1 VVPSRDAC
9 CARQD
14 FTRTGLHALGPQP
27 DGTVASNVT
36 LTQKA
41 SEEPSLR
48 RSVTPWGSF
57 SWGYSDV
64 GADIFVGLGL
74 VLGAAAGASNVAFLF
89 AGLVY
94 VCIGLAYT
102 ELAAAYPVAGGG
114 QYFVFRGLG
123 DIFGFIAGWAVLLDF
138 TIDIVL
144 FAWSCI
150 DYLSKLVPILSF
162 TAHPW
167 VHFLVVFGVIAGL
180 AILNIIGV
188 RESSA
193 FNELVSGLD
202 VVSETSIL
210 FFGFLFAF
218 QPQLLIHT
226 MQMSWPSPFNL
237 MNGVSLAIISF
248 VGLESISQAAQET
261 QRPASVIPRTS
272 ISLILTILI
281 FALAYSN
288 LALGMQPWHA
298 IPPDAHG
305 HAQALWHYLGS
316 EDNNGAAVAVLA
328 SYVPYFGA
336 LAALYVPVLGAILLL
351 ISSNSGVFGSSR
363 IAYAMSG
370 TQLLPSI
377 FQRVHPKFRTPVVS
391 IASFCGVAI
400 VELIFASLPSL
411 SPAVRS
417 AYTRLFRG
425 EDGITFLGDLYAFG
439 AAASYSFVFIALI
452 ALRLFDSQSPRRFKM
467 PFNVPFTFRGN
478 RVEFP
483 VVAVIGFFGI
493 VSILVFTMIT
503 HEIGRVAGPLWIIFG
518 ICGYLLY
525 RKRKGLPVFHSQKRD
540 WRRAQINI
548 LQEAGELEMMDD
560 YLINVRQMDE
570 RKAAGLA
577 K

>member
-1 VVPSRDAC
+1 MAASV
-9 CARQD
+9 
-14 FTRTGLHALGPQP
+14 GP
-27 DGTVASNVT
+27 
-36 LTQKA
+36 KA
-41 SEEPSLR
+41 ATEGPSLR

-167 VHFLVVFGVIAGL
+167 VHFVVVFGVIGGL
-180 AILNIIGV
+180 ALLNVIGV

-193 FNELVSGLD
+193 FNELVSALD
-202 VVSETSIL
+202 VVSETAIL

-218 QPQLLIHT
+218 SPELLVHT
-226 MQMSWPSPFNL
+226 MQTAWPTPFNL

-248 VGLESISQAAQET
+248 VGLESIAQAAQET

-272 ISLILTILI
+272 VSLILTILI
-281 FALAYSN
+281 FALSYSN
-288 LALGMQPWHA
+288 LALGMHPWH
-298 IPPDAHG
+298 PLPLDKDG
-305 HAQALWHYLGS
+305 HVQALWHYLGN
-316 EDNNGAAVAVLA
+316 EENNGAAVAVLS
-328 SYVPYFGA
+328 SYVPYWGA
-336 LAALYVPVLGAILLL
+336 LAAAYVPILGAILLL

-363 IAYAMSG
+363 IAYAMSR
-370 TQLLPSI
+370 TQLLPSV
-377 FQRVHPKFRTPVVS
+377 FRQVHPRFRTPVVS
-391 IASFCGVAI
+391 ILAFCGVAL
-400 VELIFASLPSL
+400 VELIFAALPSL
-411 SPAVRS
+411 SPNLKS
-417 AYTRLFRG
+417 LYSELFRG

-439 AAASYSFVFIALI
+439 AAASYSFVFLAVI
-452 ALRLFDSQSPRRFKM
+452 ALRLNDSASPRKFKM
-467 PFNVPFTFRGN
+467 PFNIPFTYKGN

-483 VVAVIGFFGI
+483 IVAVIGFFGI
-493 VSILVFTMIT
+493 VSILTFTMIT
-503 HEIGRVAGPLWIIFG
+503 HLIGRIAGPSWIILG
-518 ICGYLLY
+518 VIGYLVY
-525 RKRKGLPVFHSQKRD
+525 RKSRGLPVFRSQPHD
-540 WRRAQINI
+540 WRKAQVNI
-548 LQEAGELEMMDD
+548 LQDAGELELMDE
-560 YLINVRQMDE
+560 YLANIKAMDE
-570 RKAAGLA
+570 RKAAMA
-577 K
+577 SAE

>member
-1 VVPSRDAC
+1 MAASV
-9 CARQD
+9 
-14 FTRTGLHALGPQP
+14 GP
-27 DGTVASNVT
+27 
-36 LTQKA
+36 KA
-41 SEEPSLR
+41 ATEGPSLR

-167 VHFLVVFGVIAGL
+167 VHFIVVFGVIGGL
-180 AILNIIGV
+180 ALLNVIGV

-193 FNELVSGLD
+193 FNELVSALD
-202 VVSETSIL
+202 VVSETAIL

-218 QPQLLIHT
+218 SPELLVHT
-226 MQMSWPSPFNL
+226 MQTAWPTPFNL

-248 VGLESISQAAQET
+248 VGLESIAQAAQET

-272 ISLILTILI
+272 VSLILTILI

-288 LALGMQPWHA
+288 LALGMHPWH
-298 IPPDAHG
+298 PLPLDKDG
-305 HAQALWHYLGS
+305 HVQALWHYLGN
-316 EDNNGAAVAVLA
+316 EENNGAAVAVLS
-328 SYVPYFGA
+328 SYVPYWGA
-336 LAALYVPVLGAILLL
+336 LAAAYVPILGAILLL

-363 IAYAMSG
+363 IAYAMSR
-370 TQLLPSI
+370 TELLPSV
-377 FQRVHPKFRTPVVS
+377 FRQVHPRFRTPVVS
-391 IASFCGVAI
+391 ILAFCGVALI
-400 VELIFASLPSL
+400 ELIFAALPSL
-411 SPAVRS
+411 SPNLKS
-417 AYTRLFRG
+417 LYSELFRG

-439 AAASYSFVFIALI
+439 AAASYSFVFLAVI
-452 ALRLFDSQSPRRFKM
+452 ALRLNDSASPRKFKM
-467 PFNVPFTFRGN
+467 PFNIPFTYKGN

-483 VVAVIGFFGI
+483 IIAVVGFFGI
-493 VSILVFTMIT
+493 VSILTFTMIT
-503 HEIGRVAGPLWIIFG
+503 HLIGRIAGPSWIILG
-518 ICGYLLY
+518 LIGYLIY
-525 RKRKGLPVFHSQKRD
+525 RKSRGLPVFRSQPHD
-540 WRRAQINI
+540 WRKAQVNI
-548 LQEAGELEMMDD
+548 LQDAGELELMDE
-560 YLINVRQMDE
+560 YLANIKAMDE
-570 RKAAGLA
+570 RKAAMA
-577 K
+577 SAE

>member
-1 VVPSRDAC
+1 MSA
-9 CARQD
+9 
-14 FTRTGLHALGPQP
+14 
-27 DGTVASNVT
+27 VAKPVA
-36 LTQKA
+36 K
-41 SEEPSLR
+41 PSLR

-89 AGLVY
+89 AGIVY

-123 DIFGFIAGWAVLLDF
+123 DIFGFIAGWSVLLDF

-150 DYLSKLVPILSF
+150 DYLSKLVPVLSF

-167 VHFLVVFGVIAGL
+167 THFVTVLGVIVGL
-180 AILNIIGV
+180 ALLNIVGV

-218 QPQLLIHT
+218 DPQLLVHT
-226 MQMSWPSPFNL
+226 MTTAWPSPFSL

-288 LALGMQPWHA
+288 LALGMTPWHPL
-298 IPPDAHG
+298 PPDAHG
-305 HAQALWHYLGS
+305 HPQALWHYLGN

-328 SYVPYFGA
+328 SYVPYFGSI
-336 LAALYVPVLGAILLL
+336 AALYVPVLGAILLL

-370 TQLLPSI
+370 TQLLPSV
-377 FQRVHPKFRTPVVS
+377 FQRVHPRFRTPVVS
-391 IASFCGVAI
+391 IAVFCGVGVI
-400 VELIFASLPSL
+400 ELIFASLPSL
-411 SPAVRS
+411 VPGLRTTYAH
-417 AYTRLFRG
+417 LFRG

-439 AAASYSFVFIALI
+439 AAASYSFVFIALV
-452 ALRLFDSQSPRRFKM
+452 ALRLNDSQSPRKFKM
-467 PFNVPFTFRGN
+467 PFNVPFTYRGN

-483 VVAVIGFFGI
+483 IVAVIGFAGI
-493 VSILVFTMIT
+493 VSILAFTMIT
-503 HEIGRVAGPLWIIFG
+503 HAIGRIAGPTWIVLGVI
-518 ICGYLLY
+518 GYMAY
-525 RKRKGLPVFHSQKRD
+525 RRKRRLPVLGSQPHD
-540 WRRAQINI
+540 WRKAQINI
-548 LQEAGELEMMDD
+548 LQQAGELELMDQ
-560 YLINVRQMDE
+560 YLENVKRMDE
-570 RKAAGLA
+570 RRAAA
-577 K
+577 VTNA

>member
-1 VVPSRDAC
+1 MS
-9 CARQD
+9 
-14 FTRTGLHALGPQP
+14 T
-27 DGTVASNVT
+27 TVA
-36 LTQKA
+36 KA
-41 SEEPSLR
+41 PEEPTLR

-167 VHFLVVFGVIAGL
+167 VHFLVVFSVIAGL
-180 AILNIIGV
+180 ALLNIIGV

-202 VVSETSIL
+202 VLSETAIL

-218 QPQLLIHT
+218 QPQLLVHT
-226 MQMSWPSPFNL
+226 MQTSWPTPFNL

-305 HAQALWHYLGS
+305 HAQALWQYLGN
-316 EDNNGAAVAVLA
+316 EENNGAAVAVLA
-328 SYVPYFGA
+328 ANVPYYGA
-336 LAALYVPVLGAILLL
+336 LAGLYVPILGAILLL

-370 TQLLPSI
+370 TQLLPSM
-377 FQRVHPKFRTPVVS
+377 FQKVHPKYRTPAIS
-391 IASFCGVAI
+391 IVTFCGFAI
-400 VELIFASLPSL
+400 VELIFAALPSL
-411 SPAVRS
+411 SPPVREI
-417 AYTRLFRG
+417 YKRLFRG

-452 ALRLFDSQSPRRFKM
+452 ALRLNDSQSPRRFKM
-467 PFNVPFTFRGN
+467 PFNIPFTYRGN

-503 HEIGRVAGPLWIIFG
+503 HEIGRVAGPLWIILG
-518 ICGYLLY
+518 LLGYLLY
-525 RKRKGLPVFHSQKRD
+525 RKRKGLPVFGSQSHD
-540 WRRAQINI
+540 WRKAQINI
-548 LQEAGELEMMDD
+548 LQSAGELEMMDE
-560 YLINVRQMDE
+560 YVANVKAMDA
-570 RKAAGLA
+570 RHASVPTAKSAGPRP
-577 K
+577 

>member
-1 VVPSRDAC
+1 MATAAGAS
-9 CARQD
+9 AR
-14 FTRTGLHALGPQP
+14 A
-27 DGTVASNVT
+27 A
-36 LTQKA
+36 
-41 SEEPSLR
+41 EEPSLR

-89 AGLVY
+89 AGIVY

-150 DYLSKLVPILSF
+150 DYLSKLVPVLSF

-167 VHFLVVFGVIAGL
+167 VHFIVVFSVIAGL
-180 AILNIIGV
+180 AALNIIGV

-202 VVSETSIL
+202 VVSETTIL

-218 QPQLLIHT
+218 EPQLLIHT
-226 MQMSWPSPFNL
+226 MQMSWPTPFNL

-288 LALGMQPWHA
+288 LALGMATGHT
-298 IPPDAHG
+298 IPLDAHG
-305 HAQALWHYLGS
+305 HAQPLWRYLGN

-328 SYVPYFGA
+328 SYVPYFGVV
-336 LAALYVPVLGAILLL
+336 AALYVPVLGAILLL

-370 TQLLPSI
+370 TRLLPSA
-377 FQRVHPKFRTPVVS
+377 FQRVHPKFRTPAVS
-391 IASFCGVAI
+391 ILMFCGFAI
-400 VELIFASLPSL
+400 VELIFAALPSL
-411 SPAVRS
+411 SPPVR
-417 AYTRLFRG
+417 AIYVRLFRG

-452 ALRLFDSQSPRRFKM
+452 ALRLNDSQSPRRFKM
-467 PFNVPFTFRGN
+467 PFNVPFTYRGN

-483 VVAVIGFFGI
+483 VVAVIGFIGI
-493 VSILVFTMIT
+493 VSILAFTMIT
-503 HEIGRVAGPLWIIFG
+503 HEIGRVAGPLWIFFG
-518 ICGYLLY
+518 IAGYLIY
-525 RKRKGLPVFHSQKRD
+525 RRRKGLPMFGSQRHD
-540 WRRAQINI
+540 WRKAQINI
-548 LQEAGELEMMDD
+548 LQQAGELEMMDE
-560 YLINVRQMDE
+560 YLANVKVMDE
-570 RKAAGLA
+570 RRAAAQGSA
-577 K
+577 

>member
-1 VVPSRDAC
+1 MSAVPVVED
-9 CARQD
+9 Q
-14 FTRTGLHALGPQP
+14 
-27 DGTVASNVT
+27 
-36 LTQKA
+36 
-41 SEEPSLR
+41 PSLR
-48 RSVTPWGSF
+48 RSLTPWGSF

-150 DYLSKLVPILSF
+150 DYLSKLVPILSY

-167 VHFLVVFGVIAGL
+167 VHFVIVFGVIAGL
-180 AILNIIGV
+180 ATLNVIGV

-202 VVSETSIL
+202 VVSETCIL

-218 QPQLLIHT
+218 KPQLLIHT
-226 MQMSWPSPFNL
+226 MHAFWPSPFNL

-272 ISLILTILI
+272 IALILTILI
-281 FALAYSN
+281 FALSYSN
-288 LALGMQPWHA
+288 LALGMVPWH
-298 IPPDAHG
+298 PLPLDAHG
-305 HAQALWHYLGS
+305 QTQQLWHYLGN
-316 EDNNGAAVAVLA
+316 EENNGAAVAVLS
-328 SYVPYFGA
+328 SYVPYYGA
-336 LAALYVPVLGAILLL
+336 IALFYVPVLGAILLL

-370 TQLLPSI
+370 TKLLPSV
-377 FQRVHPKFRTPVVS
+377 FQRVHPRFRTPAVS
-391 IASFCGVAI
+391 IIAFCGVAT
-400 VELIFASLPSL
+400 VELIFAALPSL
-411 SPAVRS
+411 SPSLKSIYAH
-417 AYTRLFRG
+417 LFRG

-439 AAASYSFVFIALI
+439 AAASYSLVFLALI
-452 ALRLFDSQSPRRFKM
+452 SLRFNDPHSPRKFKM
-467 PFNVPFTFRGN
+467 PLNIPMTYKGT

-493 VSILVFTMIT
+493 ASILVFTMIT
-503 HEIGRVAGPLWIIFG
+503 HLIGRIAGPSWILAG
-518 ICGYLLY
+518 LVGYLIY
-525 RKRKGLPVFHSQKRD
+525 RRRKGLPVFRSQKHD
-540 WRRAQINI
+540 WRKAQINI
-548 LQEAGELEMMDD
+548 LREAGELELMDQ
-560 YLINVRQMDE
+560 YLANVKTPEE
-570 RKAAGLA
+570 RVAAEA
-577 K
+577 APDP

>member
-1 VVPSRDAC
+1 MA
-9 CARQD
+9 
-14 FTRTGLHALGPQP
+14 
-27 DGTVASNVT
+27 ASIT
-36 LTQKA
+36 ATQKPT
-41 SEEPSLR
+41 EEPSLR

-89 AGLVY
+89 AGIVY

-167 VHFLVVFGVIAGL
+167 VHFLVVLGVIAGL
-180 AILNIIGV
+180 AVLNIVGV

-218 QPQLLIHT
+218 QPSLLVHT

-281 FALAYSN
+281 FALSYSN

-305 HAQALWHYLGS
+305 HAQALWHYLGT

-377 FQRVHPKFRTPVVS
+377 FQRVHPRFRTPVVS
-391 IASFCGVAI
+391 IATFCGLAI
-400 VELIFASLPSL
+400 VELIFASIPSL
-411 SPAVRS
+411 SPPVKHLYA
-417 AYTRLFRG
+417 RLFRG

-467 PFNVPFTFRGN
+467 PFNIPFTFRGN

-483 VVAVIGFFGI
+483 IVAVIGFFGI

-503 HEIGRVAGPLWIIFG
+503 HEIGRVAGPLWILFG
-518 ICGYLLY
+518 LAGYLVY
-525 RKRKGLPVFHSQKRD
+525 RKRKGLPVFRSQHRD
-540 WRRAQINI
+540 WRKAQINI

-560 YLINVRQMDE
+560 YLANVQRMDE
-570 RKAAGLA
+570 RRAAEIS

>member
-1 VVPSRDAC
+1 MAASA
-9 CARQD
+9 A
-14 FTRTGLHALGPQP
+14 
-27 DGTVASNVT
+27 VA
-36 LTQKA
+36 A
-41 SEEPSLR
+41 EEPSLR
-48 RSVTPWGSF
+48 RAVTPWGSF

-64 GADIFVGLGL
+64 GADSFVGLGL
-74 VLGAAAGASNVAFLF
+74 VLGAAAGASNIAFLF

-150 DYLSKLVPILSF
+150 DYLSKLIPILSF

-167 VHFLVVFGVIAGL
+167 VHFIVVLSVIAGL
-180 AILNIIGV
+180 AVLNIIGV

-193 FNELVSGLD
+193 FNELVSGMD
-202 VVSETSIL
+202 IVSETSIL

-218 QPQLLIHT
+218 QPQLLVHT
-226 MQMSWPSPFNL
+226 MQTAWPTPFNL

-288 LALGMQPWHA
+288 LALGMQPWH
-298 IPPDAHG
+298 PLPLDAHG
-305 HAQALWHYLGS
+305 HAQQLWHYLGN
-316 EDNNGAAVAVLA
+316 EENNGAAVAVLA

-370 TQLLPSI
+370 TQLLPSA
-377 FQRVHPKFRTPVVS
+377 FQRVHKKYRTPAVS
-391 IASFCGVAI
+391 ISVFCGVAI
-400 VELIFASLPSL
+400 VELVFAALPSL
-411 SPAVRS
+411 SPAVHEIY
-417 AYTRLFRG
+417 ARLFRG

-452 ALRLFDSQSPRRFKM
+452 SLRFNDSASPRRFKM
-467 PFNVPFTFRGN
+467 PFNIPMTYKGN

-483 VVAVIGFFGI
+483 VVAVIGFLGI
-493 VSILVFTMIT
+493 MSILVFTMIT
-503 HEIGRVAGPLWIIFG
+503 HEIGRIAGPSWIILG
-518 ICGYLLY
+518 TIGYLLY
-525 RKRKGLPVFHSQKRD
+525 RRRKRLPVFRSQPHD
-540 WRRAQINI
+540 WRKAQVNI
-548 LQEAGELEMMDD
+548 LQSAGELEMMDE
-560 YLINVRQMDE
+560 YLANIRKMDE
-570 RKAAGLA
+570 RRAIHPIGPL
-577 K
+577 